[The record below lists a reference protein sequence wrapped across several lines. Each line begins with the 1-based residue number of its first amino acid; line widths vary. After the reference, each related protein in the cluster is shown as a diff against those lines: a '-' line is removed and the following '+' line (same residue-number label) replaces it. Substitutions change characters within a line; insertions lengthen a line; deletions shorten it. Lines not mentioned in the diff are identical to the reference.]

1 MRFSR
6 SCNDI
11 LDAQQLSMK
20 TALEQNI
27 RAIENMRVVLKGL
40 VEKTRNTFDDIYGSS
55 RVPATG
61 AYHSPVEP

>member
-1 MRFSR
+1 
-6 SCNDI
+6 
-11 LDAQQLSMK
+11 MK
-20 TALEQNI
+20 TALEQNV

-61 AYHSPVEP
+61 AYHSPVEH